1 MTPTDPNYSAPT
13 RVISPS
19 RPVYVDLRMQDP
31 FRPGPRIR
39 VVNLRA
45 LAKSLISSLRFL
57 METEVH
63 VYCFAVAV
71 NILISFYPFLVAM
84 ILICKHAFH
93 WQAAADVI
101 IQTVRDY
108 FPSDF
113 RLTGRDMGDFLR
125 VSSTQRFS
133 WLSILLLFFT
143 ANGIFTPLEV
153 AFNRI
158 WGVKINRSL
167 VWNQIISLGL
177 IFACGALV
185 LASACLNTLNAE
197 FFGSTF
203 GSNQFASIAQSIV
216 LRVIA
221 LPVTVVIIFLIYW
234 LLPNAKIPMARLL
247 PSSIVVALLLQVSQ
261 FVNLLLW
268 PWLRDKLKADVPP
281 FVQSISIIFWAFITT
296 MIILAGAEWAARGRV
311 DTRQTEPDT
320 STVEQLH

>member
-13 RVISPS
+13 RVVTPS
-19 RPVYVDLRMQDP
+19 RPVYVDLRTKDP
-31 FRPGPRIR
+31 FRPAAYIR
-39 VVNLRA
+39 LVNFRA
-45 LAKSLISSLRFL
+45 LAKSLIASLRFL

-71 NILISFYPFLVAM
+71 NILISFYPFIVAM
-84 ILICKHAFH
+84 ILICKHVFH

-113 RLTGRDMGDFLR
+113 KLTGRDMGDFLR

-133 WLSILLLFFT
+133 WLSIFLLFFT

-158 WGVKINRSL
+158 WGAKQNRSL
-167 VWNQIISLGL
+167 VWNQAISLGL

-185 LASACLNTLNAE
+185 LGSACLDTLNSQFLGA
-197 FFGSTF
+197 TL
-203 GSNQFASIAQSIV
+203 GSNEFAAIAQSFV
-216 LRVIA
+216 LHIIA
-221 LPVTVVIIFLIYW
+221 LPVSIVMIFLIYW
-234 LLPNAKIPMARLL
+234 LLPNAKISVSRLL
-247 PSSIVVALLLQVSQ
+247 PSSIAVALLLQLSQ
-261 FVNLLLW
+261 FVNMLLW
-268 PWLRDKLKADVPP
+268 PWLRDKLKVDVPP

-296 MIILAGAEWAARGRV
+296 MIILAGAEWAARDKPGAH
-311 DTRQTEPDT
+311 QP
-320 STVEQLH
+320 EQYPTAADLH